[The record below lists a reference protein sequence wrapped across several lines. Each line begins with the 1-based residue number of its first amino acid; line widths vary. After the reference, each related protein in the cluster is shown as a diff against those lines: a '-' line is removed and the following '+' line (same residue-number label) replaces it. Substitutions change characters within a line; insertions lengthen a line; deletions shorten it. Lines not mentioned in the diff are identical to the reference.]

1 MMNEDLRGL
10 SGLMRDKGFT
20 RPQGY
25 APGGA
30 VMQAPQGMAAPQGM
44 QMDPDGTRAL
54 QMQAPQGMAAPPMAR
69 APAGMQMDPDQSR
82 SLDMRARQEMQKAEL
97 MGQLVDL
104 VGSANPEVVK
114 MLENA
119 PVSELMKAVQEMKDV
134 GAVVK
139 KAAGGPIRYFKHGG
153 NTGMQSQQ
161 AFMDNYMTEG
171 LKTLG
176 KGDGG
181 ASGLERRGQAAYENY
196 VDNYV
201 PPPPPPQD
209 IKDAMTRPIPVPED
223 QTPVTPPP
231 PPPEPTPVT
240 PPPPPPQDIIDAIN
254 SPPTYKLIG
263 PEGDADTRYGPPG
276 MRPPPLPPT
285 TIGGGPPPELI
296 GPEGDA
302 DTRYGPP
309 GMRPPPPP
317 ESLTKY
323 KKYAQDAL
331 MMMTGQIPENLE
343 YDFDGDGQVTLA
355 DSSSFL
361 RGSTGMMGD
370 DFNFEIAN
378 PARYQ
383 QDIMQWAETNELDIN
398 NLSPEQIETAKADYA
413 TYQSDFDANKVDY
426 YGQPIPEPVEPDPII
441 LPPPPP
447 PEPIPVTPLP
457 DEPIPLPIVTPD
469 PPPPPPP
476 PVVPPPP
483 PPPVV
488 PPPPPPPPP
497 VVPPPPP
504 PPPPV
509 VPPPPPPVAVL
520 PDPPETTPPPPPLP
534 TIPGPP
540 PPLPVMPGPPPP
552 VLPVMPPPA
561 VIDDGPIG
569 LLPYEDDVLPY
580 SGPTSGNPFA
590 GNMAGTAGTATD
602 PYGITQARPTPNL
615 FSGPQSGPF
624 RRPPR
629 NYIFG
634 QRQDR

>member
-30 VMQAPQGMAAPQGM
+30 VMQ
-44 QMDPDGTRAL
+44 MDPDGTKT
-54 QMQAPQGMAAPPMAR
+54 QTMQAPQGMKMNPDIANFGLALASPKMGAPPR
-69 APAGMQMDPDQSR
+69 AEVMQITPDQSR

-171 LKTLG
+171 LRNMG
-176 KGDGG
+176 REDGG
-181 ASGLERRGQAAYENY
+181 ASELERRGQAAYENY

-209 IKDAMTRPIPVPED
+209 IIDAITGPIPVPD
-223 QTPVTPPP
+223 VG
-231 PPPEPTPVT
+231 
-240 PPPPPPQDIIDAIN
+240 QD
-254 SPPTYKLIG
+254 
-263 PEGDADTRYGPPG
+263 
-276 MRPPPLPPT
+276 PPPLPPT

-296 GPEGDA
+296 GPGFI
-302 DTRYGPP
+302 DTS
-309 GMRPPPPP
+309 PPPPP

-426 YGQPIPEPVEPDPII
+426 YGQPILEPVEPDPII

-457 DEPIPLPIVTPD
+457 EEPIPLPIVTPD

-476 PVVPPPP
+476 VVPPPVAPP
-483 PPPVV
+483 PPPVA
-488 PPPPPPPPP
+488 
-497 VVPPPPP
+497 
-504 PPPPV
+504 
-509 VPPPPPPVAVL
+509 PPPPPPVAVL
-520 PDPPETTPPPPPLP
+520 PPPPETTPPPPPLP

-552 VLPVMPPPA
+552 VLPVMPPPP
-561 VIDDGPIG
+561 GPG
-569 LLPYEDDVLPY
+569 EGELLPNPDLPY

-590 GNMAGTAGTATD
+590 GNMAGTAGTAND

>member
-231 PPPEPTPVT
+231 PPP
-240 PPPPPPQDIIDAIN
+240 QDIIDAIN
-254 SPPTYKLIG
+254 SQPTYKLIG
-263 PEGDADTRYGPPG
+263 PEGDADTT
-276 MRPPPLPPT
+276 L
-285 TIGGGPPPELI
+285 
-296 GPEGDA
+296 
-302 DTRYGPP
+302 GPP

-483 PPPVV
+483 PPPPPPPVVPPPPPPPVV